1 MPLYNTIP
9 DSPHEV
15 DIIIAGGGTAGCT
28 LAGRLSA
35 ADPSLSVLL
44 IEGGR
49 DTYSLPTVDH
59 MGFVTYNLAPR
70 TLTANFYKANREEYL
85 AGREVVVPAG
95 GSLGGGSA
103 VNMGL
108 YTRAQR
114 VDYDSWKTPGWSTKE
129 LRPYLDKIETYH
141 GPGLRSDHGHWG
153 PIHISDGGY
162 RHAKM
167 MDDYGAAAEAAGWRE
182 YDDLQSLEDNNGVQ
196 KWLRTVTPEGYRS
209 TAAKGYIHPL
219 LRDGKHPN
227 LHVLTETHVVRVII
241 EGDGQ
246 EKRAVGVEV
255 TPNGKFAVV
264 LPGAG
269 GPGAKTALR
278 ARKLVVLSAGGLGSA
293 PILERSGVGSAE
305 VLRRAGVEVVEDLP
319 GVGFAYQDHPFSTS
333 VYKTNFGPGETMDL
347 FYTGQRD
354 VEQAIA
360 EKDPMLRTNGIDYGS
375 KLRPSEE
382 DVERMGPEFRAY
394 WEEHFKNE
402 PNRPMMFCGTM
413 AGFVY
418 TDATA
423 YQPGAQYFTSAN
435 ILLYPRSRGHVHI
448 TGPDVS
454 DRLDFETGFL
464 KDSVDVPPLVWAY
477 KTNREITRR
486 TSFYRGELAA
496 THPSFPAGSAA
507 AARDYD
513 GPLLKN
519 SRSRREVENIEY
531 TPEDD
536 EAIEEFLR
544 RTVGTT
550 WHSLGTC
557 MMAPR
562 EEMGVVD
569 RDLNVYGIK
578 GLKVVDVSIPPE
590 NIGGNTNNTAFL
602 IGEKGA
608 AIVAGELGL
617 KLGTTGKL
625 IE

>member
-1 MPLYNTIP
+1 MPLYNTIS

-49 DTYSLPTVDH
+49 DTYGLPTVNH
-59 MGFVTYNLAPR
+59 MGFVTYNLNPQ

-103 VNMGL
+103 
-108 YTRAQR
+108 
-114 VDYDSWKTPGWSTKE
+114 
-129 LRPYLDKIETYH
+129 IETYH
-141 GPGLRSDHGHWG
+141 GPGLPSDHGHSG
-153 PIHISDGGY
+153 PIHVSDGGY

-182 YDDLQSLEDNNGVQ
+182 YDDLQNLRDSNGVQ
-196 KWLRTVTPEGYRS
+196 KWLRTVTPDGYRS

-241 EGDGQ
+241 EGGEGEGEQ
-246 EKRAVGVEV
+246 KRAVGVEV
-255 TPNGKFAVV
+255 TPNGKFSVV

-269 GPGAKTALR
+269 GPGAKTALK

-305 VLRRAGVEVVEDLP
+305 VLKRAGVEVVKDLP

-333 VYKTNFGPGETMDL
+333 VYKTNFSPEETMDL

-360 EKDPMLRTNGIDYGS
+360 EKNPMLRTNGIDYGS

-382 DVERMGPEFRAY
+382 DVERMGPEFKAY
-394 WEEHFKNE
+394 WEDHFKDE

-423 YQPGAQYFTSAN
+423 YQPGAQYFTCGN

-448 TGPDVS
+448 TGSDVS

-464 KDSVDVPPLVWAY
+464 KDRVDVPPLVWAY

-513 GPLLKN
+513 GPLFEH

-531 TPEDD
+531 TAEDD

-557 MMAPR
+557 MLAPR

-569 RDLNVYGIK
+569 KDLNVYGIK
-578 GLKVVDVSIPPE
+578 GLKVVDLSIPPE
-590 NIGGNTNNTAFL
+590 NVGGNTNNTAFL

-617 KLGTTGKL
+617 ELGTSGKL